1 MEFQL
6 VKTPFSKTVSCIAVT
21 LALSGLPLISHA
33 KQCDGDGRLRFLGT
47 SADDSRT
54 VWLSNTSAGN
64 YRLDAAQGN
73 QTVDTW
79 SKSGRGL
86 RLSISPVVSA
96 GNGGTHKLY
105 TSDDCLLDTQNQ
117 KGGFVFPSG
126 MTRPPSF
133 RPQKP
138 LTPTLPSLP
147 GTPEGTLPPGTLTP
161 SLPAMP
167 SLPGGVMPP
176 IGTLPPS
183 TLTPTVPSKPELPG
197 GVMPPIG
204 VLPPSTLTP
213 TVPSKPELPGGVMPP
228 IGTLPPGTLTP
239 TIPANPESPSG
250 VIPPVGVLPQ
260 TPVTGPGQTSGELS
274 GVAIAANSTTTAP
287 CRGQRPDDSRQAG
300 QLSDCYTPAPE
311 EVQPAEL
318 PLTAGREL
326 VEKSDWNVWVDG
338 SATRLRDT
346 RDGMDTRGN
355 TGSVS
360 LGIDRVVNDDLVAGL
375 QISVSRAKSNSFDDA
390 MQSDSTTYSVGPYLS
405 YSLSDNWLLYGSL
418 GFGKQTVDKQLL
430 IFSGSSDAVQ
440 YSLSL
445 QTEGQYA
452 FDSVIVRP
460 KVQLSH
466 TYNEGDTYQLKG
478 VILNTP
484 LTLNMT
490 NQSFNYGVAQT
501 SVEVNR
507 TFDLGNK
514 RMIMP
519 FVEAGVY
526 YEYAR
531 PGSGQR
537 LTGDLT
543 YASTSPW
550 GGVVRAG
557 ARTLIGNSTMASFDL
572 ANQTVG
578 INDLNIWE
586 VRLLI
591 SHSF

>member
-1 MEFQL
+1 
-6 VKTPFSKTVSCIAVT
+6 
-21 LALSGLPLISHA
+21 
-33 KQCDGDGRLRFLGT
+33 
-47 SADDSRT
+47 
-54 VWLSNTSAGN
+54 
-64 YRLDAAQGN
+64 
-73 QTVDTW
+73 
-79 SKSGRGL
+79 
-86 RLSISPVVSA
+86 
-96 GNGGTHKLY
+96 
-105 TSDDCLLDTQNQ
+105 
-117 KGGFVFPSG
+117 
-126 MTRPPSF
+126 
-133 RPQKP
+133 
-138 LTPTLPSLP
+138 
-147 GTPEGTLPPGTLTP
+147 
-161 SLPAMP
+161 
-167 SLPGGVMPP
+167 MPP
-176 IGTLPPS
+176 IGVLPPS
-183 TLTPTVPSKPELPG
+183 TLTPTVPSKPALPG

-228 IGTLPPGTLTP
+228 VGVLPPGTLTPTVPSKPSLPGGVVPPIGTLPPGTLTP
-239 TIPANPESPSG
+239 TVPSKPELPGGVMPPVGVLPPGTLTPTIPTNPESPSG

-260 TPVTGPGQTSGELS
+260 TTVTGPGQTSGELS

-287 CRGQRPDDSRQAG
+287 CRGQRPDGPGQAG

-311 EVQPAEL
+311 KVQPAEL

-338 SATRLRDT
+338 SASRLRDT

-375 QISVSRAKSNSFDDA
+375 QMSVSRAKSNSFDDA
-390 MQSDSTTYSVGPYLS
+390 MQSDTTTYSVGPYLS

-478 VILNTP
+478 VLLNTP

-501 SVEVNR
+501 SVEINR

-519 FVEAGVY
+519 FIEAGVY

-531 PGSGQR
+531 PGSGKH

-543 YASTSPW
+543 FASTSPW

-557 ARTLIGNSTMASFDL
+557 ARSLIGNSTMASFDL